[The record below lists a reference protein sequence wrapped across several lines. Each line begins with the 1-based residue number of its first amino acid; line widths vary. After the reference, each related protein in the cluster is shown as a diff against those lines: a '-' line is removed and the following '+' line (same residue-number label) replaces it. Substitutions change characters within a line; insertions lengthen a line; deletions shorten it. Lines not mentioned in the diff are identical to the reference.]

1 MNYQEASP
9 GNRRIAAFLDIL
21 EAGSGLAL
29 AVFLWLHMIFVA
41 TILAGPETFDA
52 IAAFLDDYWLSY
64 IGIPPLIA
72 VFFLH
77 FLLAARKIPF
87 SWREGGRI
95 WHHAGRLGHHDT
107 RTWLFQTVSGMAILV
122 LASIHFWVVLTAWPI
137 EAALSSFRISR
148 PPYLVFYAAL
158 LILGEL
164 HAGVG
169 LYRLAVKWG
178 WPPRKT
184 ADSLFEVLSAAIIIL
199 GLVVLVVFTR
209 LAGGA

>member
-1 MNYQEASP
+1 VNYQQLSP
-9 GNRRIAAFLDIL
+9 GTGRIAALLDLL

-29 AVFLWLHMIFVA
+29 AVFLWLHMMFVA
-41 TILAGPETFDA
+41 TIIAGPETFDA
-52 IAAFLDDYWLSY
+52 VAAFLDDYWLSY
-64 IGIPPLIA
+64 LGIPPLIA

-87 SWREGGRI
+87 SWRESGRI
-95 WHHAGRLGHHDT
+95 WSHSGRLDHRDT
-107 RTWLFQTVSGMAILV
+107 KTWLFQTVSGMAILV

-158 LILGEL
+158 LVLGEL
-164 HAGVG
+164 HAGIG

-178 WPPRKT
+178 WPPRKI
-184 ADSLFEVLSAAIIIL
+184 ADSLFELISAVIIL
-199 GLVVLVVFTR
+199 LGLIVLVVFVR
-209 LAGGA
+209 LSGAG